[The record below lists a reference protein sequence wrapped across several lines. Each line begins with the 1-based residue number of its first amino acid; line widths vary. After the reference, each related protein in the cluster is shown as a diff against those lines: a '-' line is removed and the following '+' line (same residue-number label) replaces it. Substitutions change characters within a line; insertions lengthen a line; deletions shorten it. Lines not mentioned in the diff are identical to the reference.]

1 MIPVQ
6 VNDIIKLPKMSNSSS
21 VKKIN
26 SIIEQDFDQ
35 QMSQNKKEILIFKQL
50 LMIFTVHCT
59 GIIKRFQQH
68 WALFSLS
75 LFLPFSLSPFL
86 PFSLSLLLNV
96 LNLPLSCLMSFF
108 IGLFWG
114 EFTKR
119 THFSSCFET
128 ASKVL
133 LSYVLSLRKNSR
145 KFFFVIFY
153 VFSFSLFHLIDSLAS
168 IKYYFEDNVF
178 FPGNFTKKLFFHRC
192 QRFLRVS
199 LSLSGKRMMKIWWKT
214 RLTSN

>member
-68 WALFSLS
+68 
-75 LFLPFSLSPFL
+75 
-86 PFSLSLLLNV
+86 
-96 LNLPLSCLMSFF
+96 
-108 IGLFWG
+108 
-114 EFTKR
+114 
-119 THFSSCFET
+119 
-128 ASKVL
+128 
-133 LSYVLSLRKNSR
+133 
-145 KFFFVIFY
+145 
-153 VFSFSLFHLIDSLAS
+153 
-168 IKYYFEDNVF
+168 
-178 FPGNFTKKLFFHRC
+178 
-192 QRFLRVS
+192 
-199 LSLSGKRMMKIWWKT
+199 
-214 RLTSN
+214 